1 MLLQLLIVLVAIIIG
16 ARIGG
21 IGLGRLGGFGLAVL
35 TFIFGLQPTTPPID
49 VMLMIMAV
57 IAGASCMQAAGGL
70 NLMVEWAEKLLRKN
84 PSKITILSPL
94 VTYFFTFIA
103 GTGHVAYSVL
113 PVIAEVATETKV
125 RPERPL
131 GIAVIA
137 SQQAITASPI
147 SAATVALLSM
157 LAGYN
162 ISLMDILL
170 IGALIGLARATE
182 GNEELISSS
191 TIDILFKSLQNI
203 ENNNTTNLLEEIE
216 KEKKKLIP
224 LCYSCQTNCGRN
236 DAYDFNIVINNENNI
251 SKLKLEI
258 LNQIVKISKT
268 NNKNT
273 YTYTLLFN
281 SLFILGIDNINEDYL
296 LPTLNKLK
304 KY

>member
-1 MLLQLLIVLVAIIIG
+1 
-16 ARIGG
+16 
-21 IGLGRLGGFGLAVL
+21 
-35 TFIFGLQPTTPPID
+35 
-49 VMLMIMAV
+49 
-57 IAGASCMQAAGGL
+57 
-70 NLMVEWAEKLLRKN
+70 
-84 PSKITILSPL
+84 
-94 VTYFFTFIA
+94 
-103 GTGHVAYSVL
+103 
-113 PVIAEVATETKV
+113 
-125 RPERPL
+125 
-131 GIAVIA
+131 
-137 SQQAITASPI
+137 
-147 SAATVALLSM
+147 
-157 LAGYN
+157 
-162 ISLMDILL
+162 MDILL

-191 TIDILFKSLQNI
+191 TIDILFRSLQNI

-258 LNQIVKISKT
+258 LNQILKISKT